1 MMAIVLMT
9 LIGLTVA
16 AWLWLAL
23 MAILAVKNDD
33 TLETS
38 QKALQFFIILVAPL
52 FGSLMALYLVN
63 QYSPEA
69 IPHRLIPWPFKSF
82 LSSSSQAYN
91 GGVDNSAGTAY
102 DFAISARHDSGMF
115 DMGSD
120 GGGGGDGGGGD

>member
-1 MMAIVLMT
+1 MMAVVLMT

-23 MAILAVKNDD
+23 MAIVAVKNDD
-33 TLETS
+33 TLERG
-38 QKALQFFIILVAPL
+38 QKALQVFIILIVPL
-52 FGSLMALYLVN
+52 FGSLMALYLIN

-82 LSSSSQAYN
+82 LNSASPIRNSSRDDNDDQGFDLAISSRQD
-91 GGVDNSAGTAY
+91 GGV
-102 DFAISARHDSGMF
+102 F

-120 GGGGGDGGGGD
+120 GGGGGGGD

>member
-1 MMAIVLMT
+1 MMAVVLMT

-23 MAILAVKNDD
+23 IAIMAVKNDD
-33 TLETS
+33 TLERG

-82 LSSSSQAYN
+82 L
-91 GGVDNSAGTAY
+91 NSARNARNPNRDDNNDQGF
-102 DFAISARHDSGMF
+102 DLAISSRQDGGMF
-115 DMGSD
+115 DVGSD
-120 GGGGGDGGGGD
+120 GGGGGGGD

>member
-1 MMAIVLMT
+1 MAVVLMT

-23 MAILAVKNDD
+23 MAIVAVKNDD
-33 TLETS
+33 TLERG
-38 QKALQFFIILVAPL
+38 QKALQVFIILIVPL
-52 FGSLMALYLVN
+52 FGSLMALYLIN

-82 LSSSSQAYN
+82 LNSASPIRNSSRDDNDDQGFDLAISSRQD
-91 GGVDNSAGTAY
+91 GGV
-102 DFAISARHDSGMF
+102 F

-120 GGGGGDGGGGD
+120 GGGGGGGD